1 MARAAIGQIERDRSQ
16 RPALVGATLF
26 AEDHAAD
33 GAEATHSRTRPTAAA
48 QVQRCAAEALGPMRR
63 SLLEHFQ
70 LADVTHLH
78 HVADP
83 HPDGAYGPYV
93 RQARRASTQPLG
105 GQILEGHYVHT
116 PSVPLQNDMPL
127 LDGSEDAAQFV
138 DDSERE
144 EGQVLP
150 WELTAEASASAAG
163 AAGAASAAAAGSGAA
178 GSSAT
183 VAIDADELRALGDLA
198 AELAAL
204 LQEQNRHTAHSRSVK
219 EVPAT

>member
-1 MARAAIGQIERDRSQ
+1 
-16 RPALVGATLF
+16 L
-26 AEDHAAD
+26 
-33 GAEATHSRTRPTAAA
+33 
-48 QVQRCAAEALGPMRR
+48 QVQ
-63 SLLEHFQ
+63 
-70 LADVTHLH
+70 LAKKQW
-78 HVADP
+78 A
-83 HPDGAYGPYV
+83 
-93 RQARRASTQPLG
+93 
-105 GQILEGHYVHT
+105 
-116 PSVPLQNDMPL
+116 LQNDMPL

-204 LQEQNRHTAHSRSVK
+204 LQEKNGHTAHSRSVK